1 VINDI
6 LDMSRLET
14 GEVELSESACNV
26 EELFESAKRI
36 IHSRMESR
44 GIKFSSEVAPRL
56 PRIHAD
62 KRKVK
67 QILVNLLSNAVKFT
81 APGGRVKLAAFVGDD
96 GGLVL
101 TIEDNGI
108 GIAAEQIE
116 RVMEPFAQV
125 EADLDRRFE
134 GIGMGLPLSRGLAR
148 LHGGDLM
155 LESMPGKGTKAIV
168 VFPPERSIESGHLT
182 AVK

>member
-1 VINDI
+1 
-6 LDMSRLET
+6 
-14 GEVELSESACNV
+14 
-26 EELFESAKRI
+26 
-36 IHSRMESR
+36 RMESR
-44 GIKFSSEVAPRL
+44 GIKFACEIAPRL
-56 PRIHAD
+56 PRVHAD
-62 KRKVK
+62 KRKLK
-67 QILVNLLSNAVKFT
+67 QILVNLLGNAAKFT
-81 APGGRVKLAAFVGDD
+81 PAGGRVKLSAFVGED
-96 GGLVL
+96 GGLVV

-108 GIAAEQIE
+108 GIAPEQIE

-155 LESMPGKGTKAIV
+155 LESTPGKGTKAIV
-168 VFPPERSIESGHLT
+168 VLPPERSIESGHLT

>member
-1 VINDI
+1 
-6 LDMSRLET
+6 MSRIET
-14 GEVELSESACNV
+14 GEVELHEAACNV

-36 IHSRMESR
+36 IHGRMEAR
-44 GIKFSSEVAPRL
+44 GIKFKSVLAPRL

-62 KRKVK
+62 KRKMK

-81 APGGRVKLAAFVGDD
+81 SPGGRVKLSAMVADD
-96 GGLVL
+96 GGLMMIV
-101 TIEDNGI
+101 EDNGI
-108 GIAAEQIE
+108 GIAPEQID

-148 LHGGDLM
+148 LHGGDLL
-155 LESMPGKGTKAIV
+155 LESTPGKGTTATVIL
-168 VFPPERSIESGHLT
+168 PPDRSIESSHLT